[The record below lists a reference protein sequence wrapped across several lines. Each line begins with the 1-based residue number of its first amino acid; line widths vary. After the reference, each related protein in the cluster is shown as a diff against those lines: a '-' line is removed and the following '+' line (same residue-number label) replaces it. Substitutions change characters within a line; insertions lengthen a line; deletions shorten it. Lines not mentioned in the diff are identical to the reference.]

1 MRLNES
7 KYFFNVTLCLFSS
20 LSADGAR
27 GRKRQREKKRRG
39 ESERRTEEEEEKLIS
54 LHVRP
59 LGYPATYG
67 GYSRVHSRISNAR
80 ALRAPGHDPN
90 LDVIVD
96 ERAAGVSLR
105 QNGQTNVFHFRTAEI
120 DSEGS
125 GGKKEPDGS
134 RMELES
140 RGVDARFTRARA
152 RGRTGLGV

>member
-1 MRLNES
+1 MR
-7 KYFFNVTLCLFSS
+7 
-20 LSADGAR
+20 
-27 GRKRQREKKRRG
+27 
-39 ESERRTEEEEEKLIS
+39 EEEEKLIS

-67 GYSRVHSRISNAR
+67 GYSRVHSRISNTR

-96 ERAAGVSLR
+96 ERAAGVPLR

-125 GGKKEPDGS
+125 GGEKRATSGS

-140 RGVDARFTRARA
+140 RDARFTRARA
-152 RGRTGLGV
+152 RG